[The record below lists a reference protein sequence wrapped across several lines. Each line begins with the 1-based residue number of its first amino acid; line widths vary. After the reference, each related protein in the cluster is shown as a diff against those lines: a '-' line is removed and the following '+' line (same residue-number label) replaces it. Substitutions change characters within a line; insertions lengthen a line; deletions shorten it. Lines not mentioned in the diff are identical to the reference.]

1 MTLYMGTNRRGRA
14 AAGGRYDNG
23 FSQERGGR
31 LPELESGVGRRAAVA
46 GGGCASRLRV
56 RYFTAEK
63 LVGCRNELTTLATI
77 GPFFSVSA
85 RA

>member
-1 MTLYMGTNRRGRA
+1 MPSIWGQT
-14 AAGGRYDNG
+14 AAGERRLAAGQG

-31 LPELESGVGRRAAVA
+31 LPELESESAAARRRRREIRP
-46 GGGCASRLRV
+46 RLRV

>member
-1 MTLYMGTNRRGRA
+1 MPSIWEQT
-14 AAGGRYDNG
+14 AAGERRLPAERG

-31 LPELESGVGRRAAVA
+31 IPVLESGSAAQA
-46 GGGCASRLRV
+46 GANPRQRV
-56 RYFTAEK
+56 CYFTAEK